1 MMRTRTTVM
10 AMLAATALTVPGL
23 AAAQQND
30 TTQGRD
36 MSGMSEI
43 SCSEATSWMKRAIA
57 QNDGLTAAERRQ
69 VRASLK
75 AAGNTDSRR
84 ECMQHVRKA
93 HDAFAEVE
101 AALILFDTD
110 GKAFARTRDS
120 GRTVTA
126 AAGGGQIVVKQP
138 EPQISVETPDP
149 QVTVDQKRPQVTV
162 RQPKPEVVVR
172 QQKPTINVQ
181 QPAPIVTVQQAQP
194 DVTVNIPKPIVEIEM
209 PEPDVDV
216 ASVEPQVRVRQP
228 KPTIRFV
235 RPEPEVVVQESEAQV
250 EVDAARPQVQIS
262 EASNVGADVTVDQ
275 AKPEV
280 RFQSGGD
287 PNVDVQQ
294 GEAKVRVTG
303 AEKADV
309 QVQQGKAEVRFEEGD
324 ESARDMQ
331 RQAAN
336 DAARNQRDR
345 QQAQQ
350 QAEMRTERERIILVM
365 QQHPMFGAR
374 VDEIVGDDVYSAN
387 GEDVGDVE
395 RMAISGDRIY
405 AIVGVGGILGLGDR
419 EVALP
424 INRLAFADD
433 RVTLPRLTEED
444 LESMPDIDME
454 RYREIPMQRTLR
466 QAYEAR

>member
-1 MMRTRTTVM
+1 MRTRTTVM

-43 SCSEATSWMKRAIA
+43 SCSEATSWMKRAVA
-57 QNDGLTAAERRQ
+57 QSEGLTAAERRQ
-69 VRASLK
+69 ARQSLK
-75 AAGNTDSRR
+75 AARDTDSRR
-84 ECMQHVRKA
+84 ECMQHVRAA
-93 HDAFAEVE
+93 HDVFAEVE

-138 EPQISVETPDP
+138 EPQVSVETPDP

-194 DVTVNIPKPIVEIEM
+194 DVTVNIPKPVVEIEM

-250 EVDAARPQVQIS
+250 EVDAARPQVKVS

-280 RFQSGGD
+280 RFESGGD
-287 PNVDVQQ
+287 PNVDVEQ

-303 AEKADV
+303 ADEADV
-309 QVQQGKAEVRFEEGD
+309 QVQQEKAEVRIQKTAD
-324 ESARDMQ
+324 SDRNMQ
-331 RQAAN
+331 RQQQSA
-336 DAARNQRDR
+336 DAGERDR
-345 QQAQQ
+345 Q
-350 QAEMRTERERIILVM
+350 QAEMRTERERVILVM
-365 QQHPMFGAR
+365 QQHPMYGAR
-374 VDEIVGDDVYSAN
+374 VDEIVGDDVYSAE

-433 RVTLPRLTEED
+433 RVTLPRLTEQD